1 MTVTPGLE
9 GDPYGKSPAG
19 RNADLPEGL
28 KSPPVLPEPGREVKN
43 PDYPALGFNPA
54 PGDRDTV
61 KALHRKLVSC
71 AEVLNDTHAVVTKLM
86 DGSYWEG
93 DAAVAYREQLQDG
106 PLPKNLQNAA
116 NSIAKAARQLSRW
129 EGELE
134 GLQSR
139 ARRLNE
145 DAKDAREALRK
156 AKGAAE
162 SAGDDPDLDEKKGS
176 RHDSAKKALTRANA
190 RVEDAEAEL
199 ERILGRARKLAYEHE
214 EKAGRRA
221 TKIRDATDKLAPHE
235 PGWFESALDWVK
247 ENLPDILSTVAAVVG
262 LVALFVVSGGT
273 AAAVLLLAAAGLS
286 AGALSLRVFGDPEL
300 RASLWDGVTKGEMDQ
315 DFWSNLVTVGGD
327 VFGLVPGVGAA
338 WKGIRAASQSVGETG
353 EILSLGQR
361 IAQSGSRTVDEA
373 KALTGLGNS
382 LLSTTVRGA
391 RAEPVIKTVQIS
403 SASLGVATAGF
414 GLGMKMVDADDDGV
428 KGGAVAGIDGTRL
441 GVDSGGV
448 IDIARHV
455 FAR

>member
-28 KSPPVLPEPGREVKN
+28 KSPPVLPEPGREVRN

-71 AEVLNDTHAVVTKLM
+71 AKVLNDTHAVVTKLM

-273 AAAVLLLAAAGLS
+273 AAAVLLLAAAALS
-286 AGALSLRVFGDPEL
+286 TGALALRVTQNPDVW
-300 RASLWDGVTKGEMDQ
+300 ASLKDGFTKGELDQ

-327 VFGLVPGVGAA
+327 ALGAVPGLGAVA
-338 WKGIRAASQSVGETG
+338 KGGTAAVRGMGEAVTIGQKFARAGG
-353 EILSLGQR
+353 EIMDGAKSVSSL
-361 IAQSGSRTVDEA
+361 EN
-373 KALTGLGNS
+373 ALLT
-382 LLSTTVRGA
+382 STIRGA
-391 RAEPVIKTVQIS
+391 RAEPVIKTVQVTS
-403 SASLGVATAGF
+403 TSLGAVTAAA
-414 GLGMKMVDADDDGV
+414 GLGMKMADADDDGI
-428 KGGAVAGIDGTRL
+428 KGGAVAGIDGARL
-441 GVDSGGV
+441 GVDGGGIV
-448 IDIARHV
+448 DIARHV

>member
-1 MTVTPGLE
+1 MTVTPRLE

-43 PDYPALGFNPA
+43 PDYPALGFNPV

-61 KALHRKLVSC
+61 RALHKKLVSC
-71 AEVLNDTHAVVTKLM
+71 AEVLDDTHAVVTKLM

-116 NSIAKAARQLSRW
+116 NSIGRAARQLSRW

-139 ARRLNE
+139 AKRLNE

-162 SAGDDPDLDEKKGS
+162 TAGDDPDLDGKQGAG
-176 RHDSAKKALTRANA
+176 HDSAKKALTRANA

-221 TKIRDATDKLAPHE
+221 TKIRDATDELAPHE

-273 AAAVLLLAAAGLS
+273 AAAVLLLAAAALS
-286 AGALSLRVFGDPEL
+286 AGALALRVTQDPDVW
-300 RASLWDGVTKGEMDQ
+300 ASLKDGFTKGELDQ

-327 VFGLVPGVGAA
+327 ALGAVPGLGAVARGGAA
-338 WKGIRAASQSVGETG
+338 AVRGMGEAVTVGQKFARFGG
-353 EILSLGQR
+353 EIMDGAKSVSSL
-361 IAQSGSRTVDEA
+361 EN
-373 KALTGLGNS
+373 ALLA
-382 LLSTTVRGA
+382 STIRGA
-391 RAEPVIKTVQIS
+391 RAEPVIKTVQVTS
-403 SASLGVATAGF
+403 TSLGAATAAT
-414 GLGMKMVDADDDGV
+414 GLGMKMADADDDGI
-428 KGGAVAGIDGTRL
+428 KGGAVAGIDGARL
-441 GVDSGGV
+441 GVDGGGIV
-448 IDIARHV
+448 DIARHV
-455 FAR
+455 FGR